1 MLAEKLFLLRRDNG
15 RSMLA
20 CRLSVVITTAGR
32 QCTANLHPRLSTV
45 VDAVVVVVLC
55 QGGPA
60 LAKLELIRKTRFPA
74 LALASVKFRTVFT
87 IQ

>member
-1 MLAEKLFLLRRDNG
+1 MGSVGRDVSQSALLAPSRHG
-15 RSMLA
+15 
-20 CRLSVVITTAGR
+20 RLSVVITTAGR

-74 LALASVKFRTVFT
+74 LALAPVKFRTVFT